1 MKRIVVILTIVSS
14 FFIHGVLNAQNP
26 KSICI
31 TCGRFDLA
39 KINFSEDINVL
50 AVQNKS
56 KTVLSGQQQN
66 NQTKLYETFFLFKDD
81 KGKNPEIITYQNWF
95 TFNNVRILSNDK
107 SKIIAFAA
115 FNFYDRPMSQIDAFV
130 NQLKNKFKSSAPKI
144 GKLVDGAIVY
154 QWFLNDVIVQLERDT
169 KQEVE
174 STNVNGKWVDKKTC
188 HVKLTVFN
196 KALLDDKM
204 KISLARNINFL
215 FYQKEHFKGG

>member
-81 KGKNPEIITYQNWF
+81 KGKNPEIITY
-95 TFNNVRILSNDK
+95 
-107 SKIIAFAA
+107 
-115 FNFYDRPMSQIDAFV
+115 
-130 NQLKNKFKSSAPKI
+130 
-144 GKLVDGAIVY
+144 
-154 QWFLNDVIVQLERDT
+154 
-169 KQEVE
+169 
-174 STNVNGKWVDKKTC
+174 
-188 HVKLTVFN
+188 
-196 KALLDDKM
+196 
-204 KISLARNINFL
+204 
-215 FYQKEHFKGG
+215 